1 MAFVQEK
8 GLWAWGGSSE
18 PVVCHVLGG
27 LYGGVRVEHSLGIDC
42 LLSKLESLNCSPIEV
57 LNYSEAPPS
66 IHDGL
71 GGVVVA

>member
-1 MAFVQEK
+1 MVVVVVVGGQVS
-8 GLWAWGGSSE
+8 LWFAN
-18 PVVCHVLGG
+18 VLGG
-27 LYGGVRVEHSLGIDC
+27 LYGEVWVEHSLGTDC